1 MSKFNF
7 DRVQRNIEQLKRELP
22 IVLANDA
29 QRFFNQSFVKQGWE
43 GHNWQTPKRKIPGT
57 NEYKYPKKGA
67 NARHTRATLVGT
79 GRLRRTVA
87 GSLVSKTFQS
97 IKFVV
102 NLPYAAVHNEGL
114 PIKGGKMPQRKFM
127 GDSET
132 LRKLQREK
140 INKAVKV
147 VWQG

>member
-7 DRVQRNIEQLKRELP
+7 DKVQRNIEKLKRDLP

-29 QRFFNQSFVKQGWE
+29 QRFFNSSFVKQGWD
-43 GHNWQTPKRKIPGT
+43 GVNWITPQRKIAGT
-57 NEYKYPKKGA
+57 NAYKYPKKGA
-67 NARHTRATLVGT
+67 NARHTRATLVGS
-79 GRLRRTVA
+79 GKLRRTVA
-87 GSLVSKTFQS
+87 QSLVSKTFQS
-97 IKFVV
+97 IKFIV

-114 PIKGGKMPQRKFM
+114 PIKGGRMPQRKFM

-140 INKAVKV
+140 INKAVKS